1 MGGCEGESPL
11 MRIAVIGSGIA
22 GLASAWLLSQQHAS
36 EQHEVVLFEAN
47 DYLGGHTHTHDIT
60 LQGKHYAVDTGF
72 IVHNPQHYPLL
83 TALFAELGVESQPTT
98 MSFSVRNEASGLEYN
113 ATDLNGLFCQR
124 RNLVS
129 PRFWGMLRDLFRF
142 YREAPA
148 LLDMP
153 GEGPTLGDYLAQGGY
168 GAMFRDDHLVPMAS
182 ALWSSASAR
191 ILAFPAK
198 YLVQFMANH
207 QMLQINDRPQWRVVR
222 GGSNTYVNALR
233 AKWRV
238 QERMKTPV
246 KMLLRDRDGVTVFTE
261 NGAER
266 FDQIV
271 LACHSDQAL
280 RLLNDASD
288 AERSILG
295 HMPYQAN
302 ETVLHTDAS
311 LLPRRRRAW
320 AAWNANIPRNAGEV
334 CTVSYCMNLLQGI
347 DAPEPLVVTL
357 NRTDAIDPTKIL
369 RRMQY
374 HHPVYSHASVAAQAR
389 KAEIQ
394 GLRRTWFAGAYWGWG
409 FHEDGIRS
417 AVEVAQA
424 LGMPWHS
431 QTATAVASPAVSALS
446 GVAA

>member
-1 MGGCEGESPL
+1 M
-11 MRIAVIGSGIA
+11 
-22 GLASAWLLSQQHAS
+22 
-36 EQHEVVLFEAN
+36 FEAN
-47 DYLGGHTHTHDIT
+47 DYFGGHTHTHDIT
-60 LQGKHYAVDTGF
+60 LHGRHYAVDTGF
-72 IVHNPQHYPLL
+72 IVHNPRHYPLL
-83 TALFAELGVESQPTT
+83 NALFAELGVESQPTT

-113 ATDLNGLFCQR
+113 ATDLDTLFCQR

-129 PRFWGMLRDLFRF
+129 PRFWGMLRDLSRF

-148 LLDMP
+148 LLDMT

-168 GAMFRDDHLVPMAS
+168 GAMFRDEHLVPMAS

-198 YLVQFMANH
+198 YLVRFMANH
-207 QMLQINDRPQWRVVR
+207 QMLQVSDRPQWNVVR
-222 GGSNTYVNALR
+222 GGSNTYVDALR
-233 AKWRV
+233 ARWCV
-238 QERMKTPV
+238 QERLNTPV
-246 KMLLRDRDGVTVFTE
+246 KMLLRDHDGVTVFTPG
-261 NGAER
+261 GAER

-295 HMPYQAN
+295 HLPYQAN

-311 LLPRRRRAW
+311 LLPRRRKAW
-320 AAWNANIPRNAGEV
+320 AAWNASIPRDAGEV

-347 DAPEPLVVTL
+347 DAPEPFVVTL
-357 NRTDAIDPTKIL
+357 NRTDAIDPAKIL

-424 LGMPWHS
+424 LGMPWHPETQS
-431 QTATAVASPAVSALS
+431 PIASSAVSTPS
-446 GVAA
+446 GVPA